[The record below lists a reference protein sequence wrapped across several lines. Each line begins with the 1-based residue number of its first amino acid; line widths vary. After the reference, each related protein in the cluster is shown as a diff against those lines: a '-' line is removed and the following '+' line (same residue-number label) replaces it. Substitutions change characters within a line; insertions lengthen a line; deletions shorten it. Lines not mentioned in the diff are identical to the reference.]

1 MNNKFFLSFVF
12 LFLGGIALMGLAFVY
27 PSKVNNFLTASLQFT
42 PPTCPFHVGLTPN
55 QVKTS
60 SELSLRQE
68 AILLKLFF
76 TQAVLDSRGVAICKE
91 TDSLN
96 TCLARF
102 QNLCYQQGKCEEQY
116 DGSTDATITSEIRA
130 YLCTIWSQRY
140 TKIFDS
146 WTKVTSLFAQ
156 KNTSVPSWLTSARN
170 SYLTWKNQQA
180 ITTTTTRISTSG
192 GTGVSG
198 TGETGYGM
206 SQISGSTENLLGTF
220 IDLNHPRLN
229 LGAGTMEVYTKDTS
243 LKEGK
248 LICDGKQVGFGFN
261 AQYWPGLW
269 LQNMETENV
278 RQDANCQLILTS
290 STGQTSSYG
299 FKFGDVYGKG
309 LIFTGFNQKSASL
322 EGNSHFDNLNII
334 TSNVNQNG
342 QMILE
347 FELQYLNGQNLNSY
361 SKVEIKDANGKV
373 IKTITY
379 DEAKG
384 WYNPI
389 SLSLPQGVYTINL
402 YSGSNLIESRSIG
415 LDSQG
420 KLTSE
425 TKVLGATGWG
435 SAFDP
440 RQGGS
445 GQCLNNNCSY
455 TLTMQA
461 TGGTRYTIIDENGN
475 LLYSA
480 AIPPSGSIAL
490 QLSNYVGKNQKY
502 YFVIYTT
509 DENGNEIVA
518 SIQEGATDDK
528 GFVDYLVVSNY
539 KFSYGNCNGGY
550 LSLPLQFR
558 NDSTKITDSSGNP
571 IPVSENGTIKKSD
584 LTVGQTYTFTTVVN
598 GQTITYTFT
607 YNGWDN
613 GPLITYG
620 APNIVQSGN
629 NLKACPYVCVGSSL
643 CDQLAAGYYCAS
655 GSVCCEKTHSIFTK
669 DCPGQSG
676 FVGYGCYNTED
687 CKGGS
692 GIGYKCPDGQT
703 CCKPGTTP
711 PTEKGTCTNNSQCG
725 GCELC
730 NTTQGKCVPL
740 ECLPGETCNDH
751 HGCDKGCSGNSECYA
766 CQICS
771 GGTCVAVACG
781 PNQVCDNNHGCK
793 DQGVPPPP
801 TGCDYSS
808 DCGLCETCVANSCVA
823 VTCGPNQ
830 VCDNNHGCKD
840 QGVPPP
846 PLYKYQ
852 CHDGGADWSC
862 DPVVNAI
869 TGYSDISS
877 CEEACKPQQPTTK
890 NCSYKSCDGSNNCAP
905 QLTTV
910 DINAICPT
918 NSCDVNSDC
927 GSQPVPGCPAT
938 GCGDYMKC
946 GPNNQCVDNCYG
958 IACPAGTGCVS
969 DPGGHH
975 CQAGYYNIQ

>member
-12 LFLGGIALMGLAFVY
+12 LFLGGILLISTAF
-27 PSKVNNFLTASLQFT
+27 SLSSQSNRLLTASLYS
-42 PPTCPFHVGLTPN
+42 PPQCPFHVGLTPN
-55 QVKTS
+55 QVKIN

-91 TDSLN
+91 TDNLN

-116 DGSTDATITSEIRA
+116 DGSKDATLTPELQA

-140 TKIFDS
+140 TKIFAS

-156 KNTSVPSWLTSARN
+156 KNTSVPSWLNNSRS
-170 SYLTWKNQQA
+170 SYLTWKSQP
-180 ITTTTTRISTSG
+180 TTTISTTSG
-192 GTGVSG
+192 GSLTTGG
-198 TGETGYGM
+198 TTGTGYGM

-278 RQDANCQLILTS
+278 NQDASCQLILTS
-290 STGQTSSYG
+290 STGQTSSYS
-299 FKFGDVYGKG
+299 FKFGDLYEKG
-309 LIFTGFNQKSASL
+309 TYFTGFNQQSAPV
-322 EGNSHFDNLNII
+322 ETNSHFENLNIV
-334 TSNVNQNG
+334 TSNITQNG

-361 SKVEIKDANGKV
+361 SKVEIKDANGNI

-440 RQGGS
+440 KSGGS

-461 TGGTRYTIIDENGN
+461 TGGTRYIIVDENGN

-502 YFVIYTT
+502 YFVVYTV

-584 LTVGQTYTFTTVVN
+584 LTVGQTYTFTTIVN
-598 GQTITYTFT
+598 GQTITYIFT

-643 CDQLAAGYYCAS
+643 CDQSAAGYYCAS
-655 GSVCCEKTHSIFTK
+655 GSVCCEKTHSIFTS

-703 CCKPGTTP
+703 CCKPGNVIPTSKSEYKCAIHVNTWSCDSCDPVNNYGCETLEQCNAECPGIFNAYIKNNPTP
-711 PTEKGTCTNNSQCG
+711 PVISTSTPSVTCPGAMS
-725 GCELC
+725 
-730 NTTQGKCVPL
+730 
-740 ECLPGETCNDH
+740 PGETLPCTDPVTLCQGLMTCQANGTWGSCVKNDPNC
-751 HGCDKGCSGNSECYA
+751 GGNL
-766 CQICS
+766 
-771 GGTCVAVACG
+771 
-781 PNQVCDNNHGCK
+781 
-793 DQGVPPPP
+793 PPP
-801 TGCDYSS
+801 
-808 DCGLCETCVANSCVA
+808 
-823 VTCGPNQ
+823 
-830 VCDNNHGCKD
+830 
-840 QGVPPP
+840 PPP
-846 PLYKYQ
+846 PLPPYKYQ

-958 IACPAGTGCVS
+958 IACPAGTGCQ
-969 DPGGHH
+969 PTKTGHE
-975 CQAGYYNIQ
+975 CKSGYIPQI

>member
-1 MNNKFFLSFVF
+1 MNNRFFLSFVF
-12 LFLGGIALMGLAFVY
+12 LFLGGILLISTAFFL
-27 PSKVNNFLTASLQFT
+27 PSQNKRLLTASLYT
-42 PPTCPFHVGLTPN
+42 PPQCPFHLGLTPN
-55 QVKTS
+55 QVKTN
-60 SELSLRQE
+60 SELSLKQE

-116 DGSTDATITSEIRA
+116 DGSKDATLTPELQA

-140 TKIFDS
+140 TKIFAS

-156 KNTSVPSWLTSARN
+156 KNTSVPSWLNNSRS
-170 SYLTWKNQQA
+170 SYLTWKSQP
-180 ITTTTTRISTSG
+180 TTTISTTSG
-192 GTGVSG
+192 GSLTTGG
-198 TGETGYGM
+198 TTGTGYGM

-248 LICDGKQVGFGFN
+248 LICDGKQIGFGFN
-261 AQYWPGLW
+261 AYYWPGLW
-269 LQNMETENV
+269 LFNMETENV
-278 RQDANCQLILTS
+278 NQDASRQLILTS
-290 STGQTSSYG
+290 STGQTSSYS
-299 FKFGDVYGKG
+299 FKFGDLYEKG
-309 LIFTGFNQKSASL
+309 TYFTGFNQQSAPV
-322 EGNSHFDNLNII
+322 ETNSHFENLNIV
-334 TSNVNQNG
+334 TSNITQNG

-361 SKVEIKDANGKV
+361 SKVEIKDANGNI

-440 RQGGS
+440 KSGGS

-461 TGGTRYTIIDENGN
+461 TGGTRYTIVDENGN

-502 YFVIYTT
+502 YFVVYTV

-584 LTVGQTYTFTTVVN
+584 LTVGQTYTFTTIVN
-598 GQTITYTFT
+598 GQTITYIFT

-643 CDQLAAGYYCAS
+643 CDQSAAGYYCAS
-655 GSVCCEKTHSIFTK
+655 GSVCCEKTHSIFTS

-703 CCKPGTTP
+703 CCKPGNVIPTSKSEYKCAIHVNTWSCDSCDPVNNYGCETLEQCNAECPGIFNAYIKNNPTP
-711 PTEKGTCTNNSQCG
+711 PVISTSTPSVTCPGAMS
-725 GCELC
+725 
-730 NTTQGKCVPL
+730 
-740 ECLPGETCNDH
+740 PGETLPCTDPVTLCQGLMTCQANGTWGSCVKNDPNC
-751 HGCDKGCSGNSECYA
+751 GGNL
-766 CQICS
+766 
-771 GGTCVAVACG
+771 
-781 PNQVCDNNHGCK
+781 
-793 DQGVPPPP
+793 PPPP
-801 TGCDYSS
+801 
-808 DCGLCETCVANSCVA
+808 
-823 VTCGPNQ
+823 
-830 VCDNNHGCKD
+830 
-840 QGVPPP
+840 PPP
-846 PLYKYQ
+846 PPPYKYQ

-958 IACPAGTGCVS
+958 IACPAGTGCQ
-969 DPGGHH
+969 PTKTGHE
-975 CQAGYYNIQ
+975 CKSGYIPQI